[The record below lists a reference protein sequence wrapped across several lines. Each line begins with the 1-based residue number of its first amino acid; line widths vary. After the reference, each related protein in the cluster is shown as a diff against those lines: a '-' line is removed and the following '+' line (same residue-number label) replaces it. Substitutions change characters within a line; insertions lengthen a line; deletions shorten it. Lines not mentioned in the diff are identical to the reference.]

1 LYDDFSTHARSVA
14 RLMHPTRQ
22 AILLTVGAVFLFSL
36 QDGIGKYLITLHS
49 ALLIVWSRYALQ
61 SAIFVVVYGPKYGR
75 ALVQTKQPKLQ
86 LLRGLSA
93 LVSTILFV
101 TALKY
106 VPIGEATAVLFLSP
120 IMIVVLSHYFLKER
134 TNRWQWLSVVLGL
147 IGVALVARPTSAIF
161 TPAILLPLASA
172 FFVSIYQMLTRK
184 VVATDSSVASNFLT
198 CTIASLALGIGLPF
212 FWEPITW
219 STAFL
224 LMIQAI
230 LVIIG
235 HLFLTNAFQ
244 RTTAATIAPFSYIQ
258 ILFASVM
265 GILFFGHSPDYIKFI
280 GMSVIIA
287 SGVLLM
293 LRTGRS

>member
-1 LYDDFSTHARSVA
+1 
-14 RLMHPTRQ
+14 MHTTRQ
-22 AILLTVGAVFLFSL
+22 AILLTVAAVFLFSL
-36 QDGIGKYLITLHS
+36 QDGIGKYLTTFHS

-61 SAIFVVVYGPKYGR
+61 SVIFVVAYGPRYGR
-75 ALVQTKQPKLQ
+75 KLIQTKQPKLQ

-93 LVSTILFV
+93 LISTILFLSS
-101 TALKY
+101 LKY

-120 IMIVVLSHYFLKER
+120 IMVVVLSHYFLKEK

-161 TPAILLPLASA
+161 TPAILLALASA
-172 FFVSIYQMLTRK
+172 FFVSVYQMLTRK

-198 CTIASLALGIGLPF
+198 CTIASLALGLWLPV
-212 FWEPITW
+212 FWEPISW
-219 STAFL
+219 NTASL
-224 LMIQAI
+224 LIIQAI
-230 LVIIG
+230 FVIIG

-244 RTTAATIAPFSYIQ
+244 RATAATLAPFSYVQ

-265 GILFFGHSPDYIKFI
+265 GIIFFGHSPDSLTFI

-287 SGVLLM
+287 SGVLLV
-293 LRTGRS
+293 LRTGRT